1 MEEKLLVNLLDRQ
14 LPVSVGRKAANLRM
28 LAEKGFR
35 VPQTWIISWAAHQ
48 RYKANDI
55 RVIEALKTELTRT
68 ILPDQKY
75 AVRSSASIEDSL
87 ERSFAGQFKSVLNV
101 VGVDPI
107 IQAAWSIWATAAS
120 PGVQQYLAQF
130 PGGSQNLDM
139 AVIVQEMVTPVY
151 SGVAF
156 SRNPM
161 TGADEIVVEA
171 VKGSGTQLVQEG
183 ATPHRWTYKWGEWTA
198 KAEDSTISIEVIHE
212 VVKGTRKIARALNQ
226 IIDLEWVFDGSQLY
240 WVQVREITTLR
251 DLNIYSNR
259 ISREM
264 ISGQIKP
271 LIWSINIPL
280 VISQWIRLLDEMV
293 GSTNLQPEQ
302 LARRFHHRVYF
313 NMGILGKVFNQA
325 GLPSEGLEMMMGVVP
340 KEAGRPAMRM
350 SRGMVK
356 MFPRLASFFND
367 KWNFSRKVTRNV
379 PALITDIR
387 STDLA
392 TVPQLSEKQI
402 LDAIRRMYEL
412 IGQLAYYNITAPLL
426 MMMYNAMFSSQ
437 LKKRGISPE
446 QFNLLEDMQ
455 EIQQYN
461 PNHDLSDLH
470 QQYLE
475 LDPQIQQFVQ
485 TGDVPNLIDHPAG
498 AQFFQQVELF
508 LLRFGHL
515 SDNGNDFS
523 TVPWRE
529 NPPMILRMI
538 SCYKRIDTQAN
549 QRVNFKDIPRRGLV
563 LRLLYHR
570 VRQFQFF
577 REQISS
583 AYTYGYGLFRPYFLA
598 LGERFVQRGVLECA
612 SDIFYLDWETVQSV
626 VNDPNCEGKAL
637 RKQIVEI
644 QTDMQQTS
652 GIELPQVIYG
662 DTPPPVVPANSMRL
676 HGTPTSQGYFSGPA
690 RLVRGI
696 EDFPKVQPGDVLVIP
711 YSEVGW
717 TPLFAKA
724 GAVVAE
730 SGGVLSHSSI
740 VAREYRIPAVVSVPG
755 AMNLCDN
762 QSITV
767 DGFKGEIILH
777 QKE

>member
-1 MEEKLLVNLLDRQ
+1 
-14 LPVSVGRKAANLRM
+14 
-28 LAEKGFR
+28 
-35 VPQTWIISWAAHQ
+35 
-48 RYKANDI
+48 
-55 RVIEALKTELTRT
+55 
-68 ILPDQKY
+68 
-75 AVRSSASIEDSL
+75 
-87 ERSFAGQFKSVLNV
+87 
-101 VGVDPI
+101 
-107 IQAAWSIWATAAS
+107 
-120 PGVQQYLAQF
+120 
-130 PGGSQNLDM
+130 
-139 AVIVQEMVTPVY
+139 
-151 SGVAF
+151 
-156 SRNPM
+156 
-161 TGADEIVVEA
+161 
-171 VKGSGTQLVQEG
+171 
-183 ATPHRWTYKWGEWTA
+183 
-198 KAEDSTISIEVIHE
+198 
-212 VVKGTRKIARALNQ
+212 
-226 IIDLEWVFDGSQLY
+226 
-240 WVQVREITTLR
+240 
-251 DLNIYSNR
+251 
-259 ISREM
+259 
-264 ISGQIKP
+264 
-271 LIWSINIPL
+271 
-280 VISQWIRLLDEMV
+280 
-293 GSTNLQPEQ
+293 
-302 LARRFHHRVYF
+302 
-313 NMGILGKVFNQA
+313 
-325 GLPSEGLEMMMGVVP
+325 
-340 KEAGRPAMRM
+340 
-350 SRGMVK
+350 
-356 MFPRLASFFND
+356 
-367 KWNFSRKVTRNV
+367 
-379 PALITDIR
+379 ITDIR

-402 LDAIRRMYEL
+402 LGAIQRMYEL
-412 IGQLAYYNITAPLL
+412 IGKLAYYNITAPLL

-470 QQYLE
+470 QHYLE

-508 LLRFGHL
+508 LSRFGHL
-515 SDNGNDFS
+515 SDSGNDFS

-538 SCYKRIDTQAN
+538 SCYKRIDSQAN

-570 VRQFQFF
+570 VRQFLFF

-583 AYTYGYGLFRPYFLA
+583 TYTYGYGLFRPYFLA